1 MKKPPVNL
9 TPLQKDYAVY
19 LPAISSF
26 YSTYVAKQRIEEF
39 VPKDRIPK
47 GFDRGVEGMN
57 FLNEEQGYFTYKYA
71 LYSAGHAQLDL
82 NKSLIQESMIQQ
94 RDRNSTMILGDS
106 GGYQIGKGV
115 LKFDWLDFEG
125 ASANKTRQSILE
137 WLELTADWSMML
149 DVPTWA
155 CDRNHTKKTGLKT
168 FEDCLDK
175 TKFNNK
181 YFLDNR
187 LGQTK
192 WLNVLQGSDWDT
204 AEKWYDGVKE
214 FSDPKGPY
222 AGREAEGWAFGG
234 ANMCKMDITLKRLM
248 TMREDGL
255 LKGKNWIHFLG
266 TAQLDWSCYLTL
278 IQRQIRKHINE
289 ELTISFDCASP
300 FIATAHGLVYTNA
313 QHTNKRWSVIMDKA
327 PDNKA
332 LSGSDIPFPFE
343 SETGSRLTMEDIA
356 YYDLGVRKSDAELGT
371 KKNKKGEDVQVK
383 FNHLDET
390 HYHVVPR
397 KNKLEKIPNKTSWD
411 SFSYALMMGHNVE
424 CHIKAVQRAQQLMDI
439 ETTRFKPNWKLAG
452 IEGKKEKDF
461 SDWIPNRILYFAT
474 FVEELFN
481 TADKNEAF
489 DLIEQALPFLR
500 SLEGARLQGGPPPTL
515 FGKFCE
521 VEDVK
526 ANEVDLEDTEDTKY
540 KEILKEQQEELWG
553 RIFEE
558 GDTSES

>member
-1 MKKPPVNL
+1 MTKPPVNL

-26 YSTYVAKQRIEEF
+26 YSTYIAKQRLEKFIAD
-39 VPKDRIPK
+39 DRIPA

-57 FLNEEQGYFTYKYA
+57 FLNPEQGYFTYKYG

-82 NKSLIQESMIQQ
+82 QKSLTQESMIQD
-94 RDRNSTMILGDS
+94 RDRKNTMILGDS

-125 ASANKTRQSILE
+125 ESANKTRKQILE

-155 CDRNHTKKTGLKT
+155 CDHIHSPKTGLKT
-168 FEDCLDK
+168 FEDCLEK
-175 TKFNNK
+175 TRFNNK

-192 WLNVLQGSDWDT
+192 WLNVLQGGDWNT
-204 AEKWYDGVKE
+204 AEKWYNGVKE

-222 AGREAEGWAFGG
+222 AGKEAEGWAFGG

-248 TMREDGL
+248 TMREEGL
-255 LKGKNWIHFLG
+255 LTGKNWIHFLG

-313 QHTNKRWSVIMDKA
+313 QHSPKRWSVIMDKA

-332 LSGSDIPFPFE
+332 LAGSDIPFPFE
-343 SETGSRLTMEDIA
+343 SEVGRRLTMADICHYA
-356 YYDLGVRKSDAELGT
+356 PGML
-371 KKNKKGEDVQVK
+371 NKIGKEG
-383 FNHLDET
+383 
-390 HYHVVPR
+390 
-397 KNKLEKIPNKTSWD
+397 KTSWD
-411 SFSYALMMGHNVE
+411 SFAYALMMGHNVE
-424 CHIKAVQRAQQLMDI
+424 CHIVAVQRAQQLMDI
-439 ETTRFKPNWKLAG
+439 ECAKHKLNWRLSG
-452 IEGKKEKDF
+452 IEGKKEKEY
-461 SDWIPNRILYFAT
+461 SDWVPRRILYFAN
-474 FVEELFN
+474 FVEDLFN
-481 TADKNEAF
+481 TKTKAEGF
-489 DLIEQALPFLR
+489 QMIEDGLPFLR
-500 SLEGARLQGGPPPTL
+500 SLEGARLQGGPAQNTFNKL
-515 FGKFCE
+515 FEFEGGKNQNEIDF
-521 VEDVK
+521 
-526 ANEVDLEDTEDTKY
+526 ANPDDD
-540 KEILKEQQEELWG
+540 EL
-553 RIFEE
+553 RALEE
-558 GDTSES
+558 GVEE